1 MQVIKPLGIF
11 LRYESDESKSPRD
24 PQCMKIS
31 NLKKN
36 SDYSVLKQW
45 CITICDYLLSIDS
58 EFLNLVYGK
67 YGVME
72 VIDNIDKTHNLI
84 KMKALYKEINI
95 LVGEGMLSQKQMD
108 DLNQLLKE
116 KFSHNIADEKDIE
129 TDIIQKIIKRGKIRN
144 DREYELVKRREE
156 EVYQDDRQADY
167 ADTLRSLM
175 IDYGGA

>member
-1 MQVIKPLGIF
+1 MN
-11 LRYESDESKSPRD
+11 
-24 PQCMKIS
+24 IS

-36 SDYSVLKQW
+36 SDYSVLRQW
-45 CITICDYLLSIDS
+45 CITICDYLLSINS
-58 EFLNLVYGK
+58 EFSNLVYGK

-95 LVGEGMLSQKQMD
+95 LVGEDMLSQKQMD

-144 DREYELVKRREE
+144 DREFELVKRREE
-156 EVYQDDRQADY
+156 EIYQDDNQADY
-167 ADTLRSLM
+167 AETLRDLM

>member
-1 MQVIKPLGIF
+1 
-11 LRYESDESKSPRD
+11 
-24 PQCMKIS
+24 
-31 NLKKN
+31 
-36 SDYSVLKQW
+36 
-45 CITICDYLLSIDS
+45 
-58 EFLNLVYGK
+58 
-67 YGVME
+67 
-72 VIDNIDKTHNLI
+72 
-84 KMKALYKEINI
+84 MKALYKEINI

-116 KFSHNIADEKDIE
+116 KFSHNIADKKDIE